1 MERGPSV
8 RGTVA
13 CGGDK
18 VDLPRAIAHTA
29 RAPSPAP
36 LRRGR
41 VLGVPAGRDDTAF
54 VSAGSG
60 WPVAVT
66 PPLLFERDAELQ
78 VITDL
83 VRGVEHGAGAVV
95 LVEAP
100 AGLGKSV
107 LLDHAAAGASGAGL
121 LVLRARGHQLERGF
135 GWGIARSLFEG
146 LLQGGTFGPSGLLD
160 GPAAPARA
168 VFLDDQDAPGRLGSD
183 EAAFGMLHALYW
195 LVVRLGERRPLL
207 LVVDDAHWADVPSLR
222 FLAHLQ
228 PRIAELP
235 VGVVVGARPPGPDV
249 DGVLGVVAAHPG
261 TRVLRLPSLTGR
273 AVEELVRGRW
283 PAAPADVC
291 RRCLEL
297 TAGNPLQL
305 GELLRAADAVGG
317 LLDLGGLGDA
327 AMAAARS
334 LERSVLNRL
343 AVLAPPAGALAEAV
357 AVFEDD
363 VPLHLAA
370 VLAQV
375 DLAAA
380 GAAVDEL
387 IRADV
392 LAPRDPLG
400 FRHPLLRA
408 AVYGALPAWRRAQ
421 THARAARLL
430 ITSGAGVEQVCA
442 HLLLSTPR
450 GDAAVVDTLRSAA
463 WRARATAAPG
473 SAIQYLERA
482 LREPPPAH
490 ARTAVLAELG
500 YAEAV
505 TGRAEAVEHL
515 ESAIASAE
523 NAGQRAELQLA
534 FGRALHHGGRLVE
547 ACEAFRRG
555 LAELPDAA
563 VEHGEL
569 RIELEAGY
577 LNSALFTPERA
588 RDAHQRAPQILARRA
603 ALAGPGELAL
613 LSKALMLRL
622 WAAEDREEVLG
633 AARRLVDDGRLRVDD
648 AADSQVAWQTIASLS
663 WADDYSTASRG
674 LRAAFDDARCRGSVL
689 AFALAGVL
697 SARQMLW
704 TGPVDEAVHDA
715 RTALDALPDGSIYR
729 SSAAYC
735 VVSGLL
741 EQGQVEKAAAVLQ
754 LLAAGGLADPPFFA
768 AWRLMAEGRLAAHRG
783 DDTRAVEAFLAVGR
797 MHAALL
803 IVNPAVLP
811 WRSEAA
817 LAAQRLGQRD
827 RADALVAE
835 EGSIAE
841 RFGAPRALGV
851 ARRAFGLLARGDDA
865 IDLLRSAADVLGDCG
880 ARVEHARALG
890 DLGAAVR
897 RRGHPAQAR
906 PILRDALALA
916 EAIGAIAVAEAART
930 ELRVAGGRAPRRAMA
945 PVDRLTPGERRVAEL
960 AATGRS
966 NRQISNAL
974 FITVKAVEWH
984 LGNAYRKLDVRGRSG
999 LPSALGIPGV
1009 QP

>member
-1 MERGPSV
+1 V
-8 RGTVA
+8 T
-13 CGGDK
+13 
-18 VDLPRAIAHTA
+18 LP
-29 RAPSPAP
+29 
-36 LRRGR
+36 
-41 VLGVPAGRDDTAF
+41 V
-54 VSAGSG
+54 
-60 WPVAVT
+60 
-66 PPLLFERDAELQ
+66 LFERDAELQ
-78 VITDL
+78 AITDL
-83 VRGVEHGAGAVV
+83 VQGAKRGAGAVV
-95 LVEAP
+95 VVEAP
-100 AGLGKSV
+100 AGLGKSA
-107 LLDHAAAGASGAGL
+107 LLDHAAAKASAAGL
-121 LVLRARGHQLERGF
+121 LVLRARGHQLEHAF

-146 LLQGGTFGPSGLLD
+146 LLHGGAFGPSGMLD
-160 GPAAPARA
+160 GPAAPAR
-168 VFLDDQDAPGRLGSD
+168 VIFLDSEGAPGGLPSD
-183 EAAFGMLHALYW
+183 DAAFGILHALYW
-195 LVVRLGERRPLL
+195 LVVRLGERRPLV

-228 PRIAELP
+228 PRIAGLP
-235 VGVVVGARPPGPDV
+235 VGVVIGARPTSPDV
-249 DGVLGVVAAHPG
+249 GGVLGVVAAHPG
-261 TRVLRLPSLTGR
+261 TPVLRLPSLTAG

-317 LLDLGGLGDA
+317 LLDVGGLGDA
-327 AMAAARS
+327 AAVAARS

-343 AVLAPPAGALAEAV
+343 ATLAPPAGAVAEAV
-357 AVFEDD
+357 AVFEDE

-370 VLAQV
+370 ALAQV
-375 DLAAA
+375 DVASA
-380 GAAVDEL
+380 GAAVDL
-387 IRADV
+387 LVRADV

-408 AVYGALPAWRRAQ
+408 AVYGALPRWRRAE
-421 THARAARLL
+421 THGRAARLL
-430 ITSGAGVEQVCA
+430 AASGVGVEQVCA
-442 HLLLSTPR
+442 HLLLSPPS
-450 GDAAVVDTLRSAA
+450 GDATVVDTLRSAA
-463 WRARATAAPG
+463 RRARATAAPG

-482 LREPPPAH
+482 LEEPPSAD
-490 ARTAVLAELG
+490 ARAGVLAELG

-523 NAGQRAELQLA
+523 DAGQRAELRLA

-555 LAELPDAA
+555 LEELPDASA
-563 VEHGEL
+563 KRGEL
-569 RIELEAGY
+569 RVALEAGY
-577 LNSALFTPERA
+577 LNSALFTPQRA

-613 LSKALMLRL
+613 LSKAVMLRL
-622 WAAEDREEVLG
+622 WAAEDREEVLA
-633 AARRLVDDGRLRVDD
+633 AARRLVDEGRLGVDD
-648 AADSQVAWQTIASLS
+648 AADSQAAWQTIASLS
-663 WADDYSTASRG
+663 WADDYGTAREALRG
-674 LRAAFDDARCRGSVL
+674 AFADARRRGSVL

-715 RTALDALPDGSIYR
+715 QTALDALPTRSIYR

-741 EQGQVEKAAAVLQ
+741 EQGHADEAATVLQPVAAA
-754 LLAAGGLADPPFFA
+754 GLADPPFFA
-768 AWRLMAEGRLAAHRG
+768 AWRLMAEGRLAVHRG

-817 LAAQRLGQRD
+817 LAAEHLGQHD
-827 RADALVAE
+827 RAVALVAE
-835 EGSIAE
+835 EGHLAE
-841 RFGAPRALGV
+841 QFGAPRAIGV
-851 ARRAFGLLARGDDA
+851 ARRAAGLLARGDDA
-865 IDLLRSAADVLGDCG
+865 INLLRSAAVILGGCG
-880 ARVEHARALG
+880 ARIEHARALA

-906 PILRDALALA
+906 PILRDAFALA
-916 EAIGAIAVAEAART
+916 QDVGAHAVAEAART
-930 ELRVAGGRAPRRAMA
+930 ELRVAGGRAPRRASA

-960 AATGRS
+960 AAAGRS
-966 NRQISNAL
+966 NRQIANAL

-984 LGNAYRKLDVRGRSG
+984 LGNAYRKLDVRGRSA
-999 LPSALGIPGV
+999 LPAALGIPGV
-1009 QP
+1009 PP